1 MGLPMAIRLLEDGF
15 RVSGFDIRH
24 VDEFGSFASAMHRNA
39 AEMALAEVIISVVRD
54 EEETLA
60 LCFDDQAVFRR
71 ENHPSI
77 LVICSTL
84 SPRFVTGL
92 AARLPEGVKLVDAP
106 MSGAPFSAAR
116 GSLTFM
122 LGGES
127 STLDY
132 LLPVFN
138 CMGETLFRT
147 GPAGSGM
154 ALKVLNNLVAAS
166 SVVAVR
172 RAMDMA
178 SALDIDIGMLLNVMT
193 ASSGA
198 TWFGDHYRDISWSQ
212 EGYDKSNTIGILEKD
227 VLSALDAVKDL
238 PQLQRSEMDQALIA
252 ALRSLEPDQS
262 LNR

>member
-1 MGLPMAIRLLEDGF
+1 ML
-15 RVSGFDIRH
+15 
-24 VDEFGSFASAMHRNA
+24 
-39 AEMALAEVIISVVRD
+39 ISVVRD

-60 LCFDDQAVFRR
+60 LCFDDQAVYDR
-71 ENHPSI
+71 NIYPTI

-84 SPRFVTGL
+84 SPRFIAGL
-92 AARLPEGVKLVDAP
+92 ASRLPADVKLVDAP

-122 LGGES
+122 LGGDS

-132 LLPVFN
+132 LLPVFD
-138 CMGETLFRT
+138 CMGEMLFRA
-147 GPAGSGM
+147 GPVGSGM
-154 ALKVLNNLVAAS
+154 TLKVLNNFVAAS

-172 RAMDMA
+172 RVMDMA
-178 SALDIDIGMLLNVMT
+178 SALDVDVGLLLNVMT

-198 TWFGDHYRDISWSQ
+198 TWFGDHYKDISWSQ
-212 EGYDKSNTIGILEKD
+212 EGYDKNNTIGILEKD